1 MAFLTS
7 ATPAIIGRAICRN
20 LLVSLSFHP
29 ALSPFPL
36 SIFFEIIEE
45 SKMEEITHSSYS
57 KSRTTR
63 TREKNGWNERNE
75 SFLKNCWISLVHLE
89 RDRFWLLE
97 KDSRKIF
104 TSTFN
109 LSHSFAPMLGRHC
122 SVGRSSISS
131 RSRGCTSLPGYGRR
145 FRSRDSCVCGRN
157 NVRNV

>member
-57 KSRTTR
+57 KSRLEQERRTDETR
-63 TREKNGWNERNE
+63 GTNPFWKTVG
-75 SFLKNCWISLVHLE
+75 FHLVHLE

-97 KDSRKIF
+97 KNSRKIF